1 MLHLI
6 DSSSQ
11 QMEKAMAAHSSAP
24 AWRIP
29 GTGAWWAAVRGAAQ
43 SRTRLSDFTFTFHFP
58 ALEKA
63 MAAHSSAP
71 AWRIPGTGA
80 WRAAA
85 HGAAQSR
92 TRLSDLAAAAA
103 NTGERQRFGSRS
115 LLHSFLHLLKPHLRH
130 FMTTSQAD
138 QGAFSKGALSQ
149 ANCLTHYFLIKY
161 ILIHGDTNVSW
172 QVHYPLRQCLYQKP
186 NLGWPSVPW
195 EKSAIGLETL
205 KTWH

>member
-1 MLHLI
+1 MLRFLNA
-6 DSSSQ
+6 SFNRLQ
-11 QMEKAMAAHSSAP
+11 QPTNGEGDGSPLQCSCLENPRDGSLAGCSP
-24 AWRIP
+24 W
-29 GTGAWWAAVRGAAQ
+29 G
-43 SRTRLSDFTFTFHFP
+43 RTESDTTE
-58 ALEKA
+58 A
-63 MAAHSSAP
+63 
-71 AWRIPGTGA
+71 T
-80 WRAAA
+80 
-85 HGAAQSR
+85 
-92 TRLSDLAAAAA
+92 AAAAA

-130 FMTTSQAD
+130 FMNTSQAD

-172 QVHYPLRQCLYQKP
+172 QIHYPLRQCLYQKP